1 MGRKTKIGRV
11 SDADI
16 HLMRVF
22 QKVVECGGVAAAQ
35 IELGVGSSTISKQL
49 SALETRFG
57 FTLCNRGRSGFR
69 LTQQGERALFFV
81 QQFLAAS
88 SELTANIAGLNE
100 ELVGEISIGIV
111 DSSYS
116 DPANP
121 LVAAMQEFH
130 CIAPLVNINLTTGSS
145 SDIELGVLEGHFHFG
160 LFPKYQQRQE
170 LASLDIYSE
179 RIGLFAGTQ
188 HPVAAL
194 LRQGHDLQPK
204 DVRKYR
210 IVNFGSREP
219 EALIRKKA
227 RFELGGTVNSAEGVA
242 ALVQSG
248 IYLGFFPQH
257 VAATSGG
264 FVEILP
270 DTFGYAMPI
279 ALVHRKN
286 RQRTPVFQEFL
297 RVLKTSANS

>member
-22 QKVVECGGVAAAQ
+22 QKVVECGGIAAAQ

-57 FTLCNRGRSGFR
+57 FKLCNRGRSGFR
-69 LTQQGERALFFV
+69 LTQQGERALVFI

-100 ELVGEISIGIV
+100 ELVGEVSIGIV
-111 DSSYS
+111 DNSYS

-130 CIAPLVNINLTTGSS
+130 NIAPLVNINLATGSS
-145 SDIELGVLEGHFHFG
+145 SDIELGVLEGYYHFG
-160 LFPKYQQRQE
+160 LFPKYQQRHE
-170 LASLDIYSE
+170 LTSYEIYSE
-179 RIGLFAGTQ
+179 RIGLFAGQ
-188 HPVAAL
+188 KHPVAEL
-194 LRQGHDLQPK
+194 LRDGQDLKPK
-204 DVRKYR
+204 DVRKFR

-242 ALVQSG
+242 ALVRSG

-257 VAATSGG
+257 VAAGAG
-264 FVEILP
+264 DFVEILP
-270 DTFGYAMPI
+270 DTFSYEMPM
-279 ALVHRKN
+279 ALVHRRN

-297 RVLKTSANS
+297 RILESSAKN